1 MMNPLRQKKIDIS
14 SLSEEEQKLFRL
26 YGKLPTHKNVL
37 TKMQKDRKYFDSG
50 DYALSKAGVEP
61 QNAVGTAIPNPEN
74 IPHASPSPVNSSHQN
89 LSVSPTNSTMSPVKE
104 SSLAHEQLEPKT
116 EDVDTNMSAPE
127 APTPALTNIVAEP
140 EMDAAGMDIAE
151 PIAEPAPEAVD
162 DGGE

>member
-1 MMNPLRQKKIDIS
+1 
-14 SLSEEEQKLFRL
+14 
-26 YGKLPTHKNVL
+26 
-37 TKMQKDRKYFDSG
+37 
-50 DYALSKAGVEP
+50 
-61 QNAVGTAIPNPEN
+61 
-74 IPHASPSPVNSSHQN
+74 
-89 LSVSPTNSTMSPVKE
+89 MSPVKE